1 MTVEEYLRSLVPGLD
16 LQTSV
21 LARAAR
27 SPIEV
32 GLARLDLDDDVD
44 YVDVEVPN
52 PEYDPDVQPPVPE
65 TVIERQDR
73 ADDVDFQMRL
83 DYASSTI
90 YYSVLGVFAGGGH
103 SEQVGDVR
111 SSRGG
116 YTITM
121 ADRARFK
128 AMGDALRQKWGW
140 ETEADEVTTEIV
152 DVSSLRSKHRC

>member
-16 LQTSV
+16 LPDTV
-21 LARAAR
+21 VARAAR

-32 GLARLDLDDDVD
+32 GLDRLDIAEDID
-44 YVDVEVPN
+44 YDYGDE
-52 PEYDPDVQPPVPE
+52 EGD
-65 TVIERQDR
+65 
-73 ADDVDFQMRL
+73 DFQKRL

-90 YYSVLGVFAGGGH
+90 YYSVLGVFAGGGY

-111 SSRGG
+111 ASRGG

-128 AMGDALRQKWGW
+128 AMGDALRLKWGW
-140 ETEADEVTTEIV
+140 GVEEDE
-152 DVSSLRSKHRC
+152 SSSEMYDARYQRF

>member
-16 LQTSV
+16 LQDSV

-32 GLARLDLDDDVD
+32 ELERLDLDDDEED
-44 YVDVEVPN
+44 YDGDE
-52 PEYDPDVQPPVPE
+52 
-65 TVIERQDR
+65 
-73 ADDVDFQMRL
+73 DFQKRL

-90 YYSVLGVFAGGGH
+90 YYSVLGVFAGGGY

-111 SSRGG
+111 ASRGG

-128 AMGDALRQKWGW
+128 SMGDALRAKWGF
-140 ETEADEVTTEIV
+140 EVEDDE
-152 DVSSLRSKHRC
+152 SSSEMYDASNLRHAVH

>member
-16 LQTSV
+16 LQDNV
-21 LARAAR
+21 VERCAL

-32 GLARLDLDDDVD
+32 ELEALEADEEVD
-44 YVDVEVPN
+44 SDSLSE
-52 PEYDPDVQPPVPE
+52 E
-65 TVIERQDR
+65 
-73 ADDVDFQMRL
+73 DFRKRL

-90 YYSVLGVFAGGGH
+90 YYSVLGVFAGGGY

-111 SSRGG
+111 ASRGG

-128 AMGDALRQKWGW
+128 AMGDALRLKWGFDV
-140 ETEADEVTTEIV
+140 EDDESSSEMY
-152 DVSSLRSKHRC
+152 DASSLRYAVH

>member
-16 LQTSV
+16 LQDNV
-21 LARAAR
+21 VERCAL

-32 GLARLDLDDDVD
+32 DLEPLELDDEVD
-44 YVDVEVPN
+44 SDSMSE
-52 PEYDPDVQPPVPE
+52 EE
-65 TVIERQDR
+65 FR
-73 ADDVDFQMRL
+73 MRL

-90 YYSVLGVFAGGGH
+90 YYSVLGVFAGGGY

-111 SSRGG
+111 ASRGG

-128 AMGDALRQKWGW
+128 SMGDALRVKWGF
-140 ETEADEVTTEIV
+140 EVEE
-152 DVSSLRSKHRC
+152 DDSSSEMYDASYMTR

>member
-16 LQTSV
+16 LQDNV

-32 GLARLDLDDDVD
+32 DLERLDLDEDEEDYDDD
-44 YVDVEVPN
+44 E
-52 PEYDPDVQPPVPE
+52 
-65 TVIERQDR
+65 
-73 ADDVDFQMRL
+73 DFQKRL

-90 YYSVLGVFAGGGH
+90 YYSVLGVFAGGGY

-111 SSRGG
+111 ASRGG

-128 AMGDALRQKWGW
+128 AMGDALRLKWGFDV
-140 ETEADEVTTEIV
+140 EDEDSSSEMY
-152 DVSSLRSKHRC
+152 DASSLRV

>member
-16 LQTSV
+16 LQDIV
-21 LARAAR
+21 VERAAR

-32 GLARLDLDDDVD
+32 KLERLEIDEDIDDYEDDD
-44 YVDVEVPN
+44 E
-52 PEYDPDVQPPVPE
+52 E
-65 TVIERQDR
+65 
-73 ADDVDFQMRL
+73 FQKRL

-90 YYSVLGVFAGGGH
+90 YYSVLGVFAGGGY

-111 SSRGG
+111 ASRGG

-128 AMGDALRQKWGW
+128 ALGDALRQKWGFDI
-140 ETEADEVTTEIV
+140 EED
-152 DVSSLRSKHRC
+152 SSSSEMYDATYLRSRR

>member
-16 LQTSV
+16 LQDSV
-21 LARAAR
+21 IARAAR

-32 GLARLDLDDDVD
+32 QLERLEVDEDIDDYDDD
-44 YVDVEVPN
+44 
-52 PEYDPDVQPPVPE
+52 Q
-65 TVIERQDR
+65 
-73 ADDVDFQMRL
+73 DFQMRL

-90 YYSVLGVFAGGGH
+90 YYSVLGVFAGGGY

-111 SSRGG
+111 ASRGG

-128 AMGDALRQKWGW
+128 GMGDALRLKWGF
-140 ETEADEVTTEIV
+140 EVEE
-152 DVSSLRSKHRC
+152 DDSSCEMFDASYLRR

>member
-16 LQTSV
+16 LQDTV
-21 LARAAR
+21 VARAAR

-32 GLARLDLDDDVD
+32 KLERLEIDEDIDD
-44 YVDVEVPN
+44 
-52 PEYDPDVQPPVPE
+52 YDEDE
-65 TVIERQDR
+65 E
-73 ADDVDFQMRL
+73 FQKRL

-90 YYSVLGVFAGGGH
+90 YYSVLGVFAGGGY

-111 SSRGG
+111 ASRGG

-128 AMGDALRQKWGW
+128 AMGDALRLKWGF
-140 ETEADEVTTEIV
+140 
-152 DVSSLRSKHRC
+152 DVEEDDSSSEMYDASSLRRNAIY

>member
-16 LQTSV
+16 LQDSV

-32 GLARLDLDDDVD
+32 DLERLDLDDDEED
-44 YVDVEVPN
+44 YDGDE
-52 PEYDPDVQPPVPE
+52 
-65 TVIERQDR
+65 
-73 ADDVDFQMRL
+73 DFQRRL

-111 SSRGG
+111 ASRGG

-128 AMGDALRQKWGW
+128 AMGDALRLKWGY
-140 ETEADEVTTEIV
+140 EVEADDSSSEMSDVTYMQHGI
-152 DVSSLRSKHRC
+152 H

>member
-16 LQTSV
+16 LQDSV

-32 GLARLDLDDDVD
+32 GLERIDLEDDEEDYDGDGTPRNLEPLELDDEVD
-44 YVDVEVPN
+44 SDSMSDE
-52 PEYDPDVQPPVPE
+52 EF
-65 TVIERQDR
+65 R
-73 ADDVDFQMRL
+73 MRL

-90 YYSVLGVFAGGGH
+90 YYSVLGVFAGGGY

-111 SSRGG
+111 ASRGG

-128 AMGDALRQKWGW
+128 AMGDALRLKWGFDV
-140 ETEADEVTTEIV
+140 EDE
-152 DVSSLRSKHRC
+152 DSSSEMYDASNLRR

>member
-16 LQTSV
+16 LQDSV

-32 GLARLDLDDDVD
+32 NLDRLDLDDDEED
-44 YVDVEVPN
+44 YDG
-52 PEYDPDVQPPVPE
+52 D
-65 TVIERQDR
+65 T
-73 ADDVDFQMRL
+73 DFQMRL

-90 YYSVLGVFAGGGH
+90 YYSVLGVFAGGGY

-111 SSRGG
+111 ASRGG

-128 AMGDALRQKWGW
+128 AMGDALRIKWGW
-140 ETEADEVTTEIV
+140 DVEDDDASGSEVF
-152 DVSSLRSKHRC
+152 DASNLRKR

>member
-16 LQTSV
+16 LQDNV
-21 LARAAR
+21 IERAAI

-32 GLARLDLDDDVD
+32 DLEPLNIDDEVD
-44 YVDVEVPN
+44 GDSLSDE
-52 PEYDPDVQPPVPE
+52 EF
-65 TVIERQDR
+65 R
-73 ADDVDFQMRL
+73 MRV

-90 YYSVLGVFAGGGH
+90 YYSVLGVFAGGGY

-111 SSRGG
+111 ASRGG

-128 AMGDALRQKWGW
+128 SMGDALRAKWGW
-140 ETEADEVTTEIV
+140 
-152 DVSSLRSKHRC
+152 DVEDDDSSSEMYDATYLRQ

>member
-16 LQTSV
+16 LQDNV
-21 LARAAR
+21 VARAAR
-27 SPIEV
+27 SPKE
-32 GLARLDLDDDVD
+32 ADLEPLPLEEDIDYIVD
-44 YVDVEVPN
+44 PQTGEKTPRED
-52 PEYDPDVQPPVPE
+52 PESEYQK
-65 TVIERQDR
+65 
-73 ADDVDFQMRL
+73 RL

-111 SSRGG
+111 ASRGG

-128 AMGDALRQKWGW
+128 SMGDALRLKWGF
-140 ETEADEVTTEIV
+140 EVEDEESSSEMY
-152 DVSSLRSKHRC
+152 DAGSLRYGVY

>member
-16 LQTSV
+16 LQDNV
-21 LARAAR
+21 IARAAR

-32 GLARLDLDDDVD
+32 DLERLEVDDDIDD
-44 YVDVEVPN
+44 Y
-52 PEYDPDVQPPVPE
+52 
-65 TVIERQDR
+65 
-73 ADDVDFQMRL
+73 DDDDEFQKRL

-90 YYSVLGVFAGGGH
+90 YYSVLGVFAGGGY

-111 SSRGG
+111 ASRGG

-128 AMGDALRQKWGW
+128 SMGDALRAKWGFDV
-140 ETEADEVTTEIV
+140 EDDE
-152 DVSSLRSKHRC
+152 SSSEMYDASNLRYAVH

>member
-16 LQTSV
+16 LQDSV
-21 LARAAR
+21 IARAAR

-32 GLARLDLDDDVD
+32 GLERLEVDEDIDDYDDD
-44 YVDVEVPN
+44 
-52 PEYDPDVQPPVPE
+52 Q
-65 TVIERQDR
+65 
-73 ADDVDFQMRL
+73 DFQMRL

-90 YYSVLGVFAGGGH
+90 YYSVLGVFAGGGY

-111 SSRGG
+111 ASRGG

-128 AMGDALRQKWGW
+128 GMGDALRLKWGF
-140 ETEADEVTTEIV
+140 EVEE
-152 DVSSLRSKHRC
+152 DDSSSEMFDASYLRR